1 MVEYK
6 VQNYDAATGKV
17 TFTDLEQ
24 SKIDEI
30 KEYYSDAKVNE
41 RKLNQIR
48 NIRNEKLQ
56 STDWMANSDVT
67 MPDYIKTWRQSLR
80 DIPANND
87 SSKYDDLL
95 KRDDNGNLTHTI
107 WTQPTE

>member
-1 MVEYK
+1 MSTYTINENGVVRPMTDAEK
-6 VQNYDAATGKV
+6 TARQNEEKAWAEK
-17 TFTDLEQ
+17 
-24 SKIDEI
+24 S
-30 KEYYSDAKVNE
+30 NE
-41 RKLNQIR
+41 RKLESIKQERLIR
-48 NIRNEKLQ
+48 LQ
-56 STDWMANSDVT
+56 ETDYMANSDYT